1 MWILGNCFSKDDLE
15 LFFFSFQDKPVL
27 LVAQVEGGGIAARAC
42 VPSNLCN
49 EHFEAESWLKSFADL
64 VGGDVAAPKGQDPR
78 YIVNMKNVPTVDKAA
93 LDKALIAALEFV
105 DSSLIWKTI
114 ENKDIEV

>member
-1 MWILGNCFSKDDLE
+1 
-15 LFFFSFQDKPVL
+15 
-27 LVAQVEGGGIAARAC
+27 
-42 VPSNLCN
+42 
-49 EHFEAESWLKSFADL
+49 LKSFADL

-105 DSSLIWKTI
+105 DSSLI
-114 ENKDIEV
+114 